1 LREGELGAEIFFLSR
16 GTGEIRSNRGG
27 QSHGIVTAGD
37 YFGDLSMLLGERRTG
52 SVIATSYCDT
62 FVLTREDFDRI
73 RSTHPEFRDV
83 FIQSASLRAGR
94 SADLLLDD
102 VLL

>member
-1 LREGELGAEIFFLSR
+1 
-16 GTGEIRSNRGG
+16 
-27 QSHGIVTAGD
+27 
-37 YFGDLSMLLGERRTG
+37 MLLGERRTG